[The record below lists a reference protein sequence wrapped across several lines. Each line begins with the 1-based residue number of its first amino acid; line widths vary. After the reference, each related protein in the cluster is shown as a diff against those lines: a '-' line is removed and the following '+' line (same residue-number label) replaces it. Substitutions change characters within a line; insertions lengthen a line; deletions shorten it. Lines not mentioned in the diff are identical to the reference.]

1 LIARVTRVTAIIAAM
16 AATGCMRWDVIT
28 TDPRSFV
35 ETEQPSHI
43 RVTLADES
51 TVEIRQPIVA
61 GDSIT
66 SREACQRTV
75 TPDGRVQCT
84 DGTGRVTLER
94 IESLEV
100 RKVDATSSVGGVS
113 LLLLALLLGAA
124 AASPF

>member
-1 LIARVTRVTAIIAAM
+1 MITRLPRVATILTALAM
-16 AATGCMRWDVIT
+16 TGCMRWDVIT

-61 GDSIT
+61 AGTLIPPI
-66 SREACQRTV
+66 AAI
-75 TPDGRVQCT
+75 
-84 DGTGRVTLER
+84 TGRVTLER